1 MHFTLHQRA
10 LVRAI
15 FLFRLPFVIFFCY
28 LFVYFRSIWFFFSIL
43 SQHPSEH
50 SPLLIQ
56 QINCASMLES
66 FARSFRSSNSTAY
79 NSKDRLQNAP
89 SEATRAEVEKEIQ
102 TLDFAEFT
110 DIPILLR
117 RSSRLFTIKNYRQ
130 EVKKE
135 ILD

>member
-28 LFVYFRSIWFFFSIL
+28 LFVYFRSIWFFFYSLSTSIRAL
-43 SQHPSEH
+43 APSYSTNQLRQHARIFRAIVQILH
-50 SPLLIQ
+50 STGQ
-56 QINCASMLES
+56 NQ
-66 FARSFRSSNSTAY
+66 
-79 NSKDRLQNAP
+79 KDRLQNAP
-89 SEATRAEVEKEIQ
+89 FEATLAEVEKEIQ